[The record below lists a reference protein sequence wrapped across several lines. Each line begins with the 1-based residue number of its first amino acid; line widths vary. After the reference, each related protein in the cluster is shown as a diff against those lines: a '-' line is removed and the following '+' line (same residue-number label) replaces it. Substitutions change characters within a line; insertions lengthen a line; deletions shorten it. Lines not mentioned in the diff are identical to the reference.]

1 MRKLLSICS
10 GIMLL
15 SICSNVFAQP
25 MPVSQNPQVQG
36 PTTRTKLILTDGS
49 GVVYEILDAKGNVV
63 NGQFMGKAQLQ
74 QQLTQAQ
81 SMVLDLQDSIAKI
94 QAIPS
99 PSPTK

>member
-25 MPVSQNPQVQG
+25 VPVNQPQVQG